1 MALRSNDDQLKL
13 SIPCSAD
20 LTDYQHRFA
29 NLSGADAVSFA
40 GAGEVT
46 LGILQNNPD
55 AIGKGASIA
64 VAGVSMLELGG
75 TVTRLAWL
83 KSDAAGRGVATT
95 TDTNVVGAIAL
106 AAGVITDKIPVIIV
120 HVLHAG

>member
-13 SIPCSAD
+13 TIPASAD
-20 LTDYQHRFA
+20 LTNYQYRFA
-29 NLSGADAVSFA
+29 NLSGADTASYA

-46 LGILQNNPD
+46 VGILQNNPD
-55 AIGKGASIA
+55 TVGKGASIA
-64 VAGVSMLELGG
+64 VAGISQLVVGG

-83 KSDAAGRGVATT
+83 KSDSAGRGVATT

-106 AAGVITDKIPVIIV
+106 AAGVINDTIPVIIV